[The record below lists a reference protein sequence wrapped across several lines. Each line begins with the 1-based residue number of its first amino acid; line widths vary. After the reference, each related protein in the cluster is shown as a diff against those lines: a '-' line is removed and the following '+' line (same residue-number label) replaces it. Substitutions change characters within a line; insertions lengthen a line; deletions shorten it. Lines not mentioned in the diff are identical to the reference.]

1 MTLLGAQSE
10 LRCPTCAGQCVYTPA
25 HQGLECSQCG
35 NIQSLETPD
44 DDKAAAERDLGEGV
58 DAPVTLEAHS
68 HHCETCGG
76 DVVFTGPVLSE
87 RCAYCNGPVVLR
99 LREEAFET
107 MALVPFRVPASDA
120 QNKALSWVGRRF
132 AAPDDLSDMVAAGR
146 VAGLYAPFWTFDSE
160 EAIQYWA
167 SYKVRRGKRTET
179 RQTSGS
185 MRISFDDML
194 VPASPHV
201 TPLIRDGI
209 LHEFDPRRLRPYRA
223 GYLAGFAAERHHQNV
238 SEGLEAARDDKDL
251 LIRNRI
257 KLRINKRGVR
267 DIRYRTDTT
276 GIRYRRI
283 LLPVWLLHYSYRGE
297 PMKVVVCGLQGRTF
311 GERPFSIRKLAVY
324 SALISAAA
332 MAIGMVWGAAG
343 FL

>member
-1 MTLLGAQSE
+1 MTLLADQSE
-10 LRCPTCAGQCVYTPA
+10 LQCPSCAGQCVYVPA

-35 NIQSLETPD
+35 TVQRLETAD
-44 DDKAAAERDLGEGV
+44 DDKAAAERKLTDRDDL
-58 DAPVTLEAHS
+58 PLTLEAHS

-99 LREEAFET
+99 LRDEAFET
-107 MALVPFRVPASDA
+107 MALIPFRVPADDA
-120 QNKALSWVGRRF
+120 QTKALAWVGRRW
-132 AAPDDLSDMVAAGR
+132 AAPDDLSDMVAKGR

-167 SYKVRRGKRTET
+167 RYKVKRGKRTEI
-179 RQTSGS
+179 RRTSGF
-185 MRISFDDML
+185 MQMSFDDML

-223 GYLAGFAAERHHQNV
+223 GYLAGFAAERHHQSV
-238 SEGLEAARDDKDL
+238 SEGLDAAREDKDI

-257 KLRINKRGVR
+257 KLRINKSGVH

-283 LLPVWLLHYSYRGE
+283 LLPVWMLHYSYRGE
-297 PMKVVVCGLQGRTF
+297 PMKVVVCGLHGRTF
-311 GERPFSIRKLAVY
+311 GERPFSVSKLAAY
-324 SALISAAA
+324 SALITAAV
-332 MAIGMVWGAAG
+332 MAIGMVWGAIG

>member
-1 MTLLGAQSE
+1 MTLLGEQSE
-10 LRCPTCAGQCVYTPA
+10 LRCPTCAGQCVYSAA
-25 HQGLECSQCG
+25 HQGLECTQCG
-35 NIQSLETPD
+35 GVQSLETAD
-44 DDKAAAERDLGEGV
+44 DDKAAAERDLVAGQ
-58 DAPVTLEAHS
+58 DIAVTLEAHS

-76 DVVFTGPVLSE
+76 DVIFTGPVLSE

-107 MALVPFRVPASDA
+107 MALIPFRVPLGDA
-120 QNKALSWVGRRF
+120 QRNALAWVGRRL
-132 AAPDDLSDMVAAGR
+132 AAPDELSDMVAKGR

-167 SYKVRRGKRTET
+167 SYKVKRGKRTET
-179 RQTSGS
+179 RRTSGA
-185 MRISFDDML
+185 MHMSFDDLL

-223 GYLAGFAAERHHQNV
+223 GYLAGFAAERHHQTV
-238 SEGLEAARDDKDL
+238 SEGLETSQDDKDL

-257 KLRINKRGVR
+257 KMRIGKRGVH
-267 DIRYRTDTT
+267 DIRYRTDST

-283 LLPVWLLHYSYRGE
+283 LLPVWMLHYSFQGK

-311 GERPFSIRKLAVY
+311 GERPFSYAKLAGY
-324 SALISAAA
+324 ASLISAAV
-332 MAIGMVWGAAG
+332 MAVGMVWGAFG

>member
-1 MTLLGAQSE
+1 MTLLASQSE
-10 LRCPTCAGQCVYTPA
+10 LQCPTCAGQCVYIPA

-35 NIQSLETPD
+35 AIQRLETPD
-44 DDKAAAERDLGEGV
+44 DDKAAAERKLTEED
-58 DAPVTLEAHS
+58 DKPITLEAHS

-107 MALVPFRVPASDA
+107 MALIPFRVPSNEA
-120 QNKALSWVGRRF
+120 QTKALSWVKRRW
-132 AAPDDLSDMVAAGR
+132 AAPDDLSDMVATGR

-160 EAIQYWA
+160 EAVEYWA
-167 SYKVRRGKRTET
+167 NYTVKRGKRTET
-179 RQTSGS
+179 RTTSGV
-185 MRISFDDML
+185 MNISFDDML

-209 LHEFDPRRLRPYRA
+209 LHEFEPRRLRPYRA
-223 GYLAGFAAERHHQNV
+223 GYLAGFAAERHHQSV
-238 SEGLEAARDDKDL
+238 SEGLDASQDDKAL

-257 KLRINKRGVR
+257 KKRINKRGVSN
-267 DIRYRTDTT
+267 ITYRTDTT

-283 LLPVWLLHYSYRGE
+283 LLPVWILHYNYDGE
-297 PMKVVVCGLQGRTF
+297 PMKVVVCGMMGRTF
-311 GERPFSIRKLAVY
+311 GERPFSLGKLAGL
-324 SALISAAA
+324 SALISAVA
-332 MAIGMVWGAAG
+332 MGIGLIWGAVG